1 MERPQSI
8 IWFERFYLGALGVGL
23 LNTALSWSSLQ
34 ARMGA
39 VPNSQSLPSWF
50 MPVVVIGSLVFGLA
64 ISLLLWHF
72 VARRGSPVAKIFV
85 VIFFVLGLVGIPG
98 LFTSV
103 RIGLISP
110 VMALVSLMTFVLN
123 GAAVW
128 MLFRPDTKPW
138 FDKKSPDLKETFN

>member
-1 MERPQSI
+1 
-8 IWFERFYLGALGVGL
+8 
-23 LNTALSWSSLQ
+23 
-34 ARMGA
+34 
-39 VPNSQSLPSWF
+39 
-50 MPVVVIGSLVFGLA
+50 MPLVLIGTLVFSLA

-72 VARRGSPVAKIFV
+72 VARRGSPVAKIIV

-110 VMALVSLMTFVLN
+110 VMALLSIVTFILN

-138 FDKKSPDLKETFN
+138 FDKKAPDLKETFN